1 LGFVVRAGTF
11 HLSASSANTHGAHDL
26 RSALAKV
33 LVCSCFSLSQRE

>member
-1 LGFVVRAGTF
+1 VRAGTF

-33 LVCSCFSLSQRE
+33 LVLVCSCFSLSLRE